1 MTELWAALSALPP
14 AEFLQRSGTAYLLV
28 NAAHIAALALLVGS
42 IIALDLRL
50 LGLFRSVS
58 IAEIGPFLSRI
69 AACGLGLAMLTG
81 AWLFSVNAAAYAT
94 NTALQIKLCLVILGV
109 VNALW
114 LHRTDSWRAAVGRN
128 DNSAP
133 LKIHA
138 ALSVVIWLSAVV
150 AGRWIGFL

>member
-14 AEFLQRSGTAYLLV
+14 AEWLQRSGTAYLLV
-28 NAAHIAALALLVGS
+28 NAAHIIALALLVGS

-69 AACGLGLAMLTG
+69 AACGLVLAILTG
-81 AWLFSVNAAAYAT
+81 AWLFSVNAATYAT
-94 NTALQIKLCLVILGV
+94 NTALQIKLGLIGLGV
-109 VNALW
+109 INALW
-114 LHRTDSWRAAVGRN
+114 LHRKDVWQRAIKG
-128 DNSAP
+128 DENSAA
-133 LKIHA
+133 LTIHA
-138 ALSVVIWLSAVV
+138 GASLVIWLSAVV

>member
-28 NAAHIAALALLVGS
+28 NAAHIVALALLVGS

-69 AACGLGLAMLTG
+69 AACGLVLAALTG
-81 AWLFSVNAAAYAT
+81 VWLFTVNAATYAT
-94 NTALQIKLCLVILGV
+94 NTALQIKLGLIALGV
-109 VNALW
+109 INALW
-114 LHRTDSWRAAVGRN
+114 LHRKDVWQSAIERN
-128 DNSAP
+128 ENSLA

-138 ALSVVIWLSAVV
+138 GASLVTWLSAVV